1 MPQFPAPLDLSRLKV
16 FPLVTRKSMA
26 AIEDIL
32 IKPDAPPPPAPDEF
46 IRARIEMCLEKIRA
60 ARARKASV
68 MLLYGAHL
76 VKNGAASLVNRLME
90 GGWIT
95 HLGTNRSRAHV

>member
-16 FPLVTRKSMA
+16 FPLASRKSMA

-32 IKPDAPPPPAPDEF
+32 IKPDAPPPAAPDEF

-60 ARARKASV
+60 ARARNASV

-76 VKNGAASLVNRLME
+76 VKNGASSLVNRRHAFARGE
-90 GGWIT
+90 RE
-95 HLGTNRSRAHV
+95 NFQAR